1 MPGGAGR
8 VEWSAPPGRGAVRL
22 DASGRATRD
31 RGGAPAGGGHPLSAG
46 GSTGGGERLERLR
59 RTLPLWL
66 AVAAAVLLAVGV
78 LGDLP
83 QVLGLLGR
91 FRWEL
96 LPAILG
102 LTLLNYLLRLL
113 KWGYYLRLIGVTSI
127 PLLESAGI
135 FFGGMAMTITPGKVG
150 EWVKSY
156 LLSQRHG
163 VPFAVSAPIILAERL
178 TDGVAMLLLALGGLL
193 LYGYGRELIVLIA
206 LGAVALVVFTQVRA
220 LPLALLERLEG
231 MPVVG
236 TRMHH
241 LHAFY
246 ESAHRLFRLPALL
259 LAVGLGLISWGGECV
274 AFYLVLIGLGV
285 PPTPELLLQAA
296 FVLAVSTLVGSVSM
310 LPGGLAVAE
319 GSIAGLLLVLGVT
332 HEPAVAAAATLLIRF
347 ATLWFGVLV
356 GVAALTAI
364 SRREVSR
371 V

>member
-1 MPGGAGR
+1 
-8 VEWSAPPGRGAVRL
+8 
-22 DASGRATRD
+22 
-31 RGGAPAGGGHPLSAG
+31 
-46 GSTGGGERLERLR
+46 
-59 RTLPLWL
+59 
-66 AVAAAVLLAVGV
+66 
-78 LGDLP
+78 
-83 QVLGLLGR
+83 
-91 FRWEL
+91 
-96 LPAILG
+96 
-102 LTLLNYLLRLL
+102 
-113 KWGYYLRLIGVTSI
+113 
-127 PLLESAGI
+127 LLESAGI

-220 LPLALLERLEG
+220 LPLALLDRLEG
-231 MPVVG
+231 LPVVG

-285 PPTPELLLQAA
+285 PSTPELLLQAA

-364 SRREVSR
+364 SRREVR
-371 V
+371 RA

>member
-1 MPGGAGR
+1 M
-8 VEWSAPPGRGAVRL
+8 
-22 DASGRATRD
+22 
-31 RGGAPAGGGHPLSAG
+31 
-46 GSTGGGERLERLR
+46 
-59 RTLPLWL
+59 LPLWL
-66 AVAAAVLLAVGV
+66 AIGAGVLLAVGV
-78 LGDLP
+78 FGDLP
-83 QVLGLLGR
+83 QVVGVLER

-113 KWGYYLRLIGVTSI
+113 KWGYYLGLIGVGSI
-127 PLLESAGI
+127 PWLESAGI

-156 LLSQRHG
+156 LLARRHG

-178 TDGVAMLLLALGGLL
+178 TDGVAMLLLALGGLF

-206 LGAVALVVFTQVRA
+206 LGAVVLVVFTQVRA
-220 LPLALLERLEG
+220 LPLALLGWLEG

-236 TRMHH
+236 PRVYH

-246 ESAHRLFRLPALL
+246 ESAHRLFRPSALL
-259 LAVGLGLISWGGECV
+259 LAVGLGLVSWGGECV
-274 AFYLVLIGLGV
+274 AFYLVLVGLGV
-285 PPTPELLLQAA
+285 PGSPVLLLQAA

-319 GSIAGLLLVLGVT
+319 GSITGLLLLLGVT
-332 HEPAVAAAATLLIRF
+332 GQAAVAAAATLLIRF
-347 ATLWFGVLV
+347 ATLWFGVVV
-356 GVAALTAI
+356 GVSALTAI

>member
-1 MPGGAGR
+1 M
-8 VEWSAPPGRGAVRL
+8 
-22 DASGRATRD
+22 
-31 RGGAPAGGGHPLSAG
+31 
-46 GSTGGGERLERLR
+46 
-59 RTLPLWL
+59 
-66 AVAAAVLLAVGV
+66 
-78 LGDLP
+78 
-83 QVLGLLGR
+83 
-91 FRWEL
+91 
-96 LPAILG
+96 
-102 LTLLNYLLRLL
+102 
-113 KWGYYLRLIGVTSI
+113 
-127 PLLESAGI
+127 LESAGI

-193 LYGYGRELIVLIA
+193 LYGYARELIVLIA

-220 LPLALLERLEG
+220 LPLALLDRLEG

-285 PPTPELLLQAA
+285 PSTPELLLQAA

-319 GSIAGLLLVLGVT
+319 GSSAGLLLVLGVT
-332 HEPAVAAAATLLIRF
+332 HEPAVAAAATLPIRF